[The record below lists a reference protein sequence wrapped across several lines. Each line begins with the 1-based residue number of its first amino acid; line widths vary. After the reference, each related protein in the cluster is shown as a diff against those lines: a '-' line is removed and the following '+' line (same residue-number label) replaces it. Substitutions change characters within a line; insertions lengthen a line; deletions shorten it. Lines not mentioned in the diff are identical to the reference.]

1 MSQLFFTAGQNN
13 IRISEM
19 TEISIEKVTEDNFS
33 EFIALIEKLADYEKL
48 TPPDEDAKSRLKADA
63 FCQNPKYKAYLA
75 YINKNPAGYIT
86 FYFTY
91 STFLAKP
98 TLYLEDIFVSE
109 ECRKQGIGRKL
120 FDFCRSEAK
129 LRGCGRMD
137 WTVLTW
143 NKPSIEFY
151 EKAGAE
157 RQDWYLYRLNEDKLV
172 QNRV

>member
-1 MSQLFFTAGQNN
+1 
-13 IRISEM
+13 M
-19 TEISIEKVTEDNFS
+19 TEFTIEKLTEDNFP
-33 EFIALIEKLADYEKL
+33 EFIFLIEKLADYEKL
-48 TPPDEDAKSRLKADA
+48 TPPDEDAKIRLEMDA
-63 FCQNPKYKAYLA
+63 FCKNPKYEAYLA
-75 YINKNPAGYIT
+75 VLNGTPAGYIT

-109 ECRKQGIGRKL
+109 EFRKQGIGRKL

-129 LRGCGRMD
+129 ARGCGRMD

-143 NKPSIEFY
+143 NQPSIDFY

-157 RQDWYLYRLNEDKLV
+157 RQDWYLYRLEGD
-172 QNRV
+172 RI

>member
-1 MSQLFFTAGQNN
+1 MT
-13 IRISEM
+13 RIA
-19 TEISIEKVTEDNFS
+19 IEKLTKENFP
-33 EFIALIEKLADYEKL
+33 EFISLIEKLADYEKL
-48 TPPDEDAKSRLKADA
+48 TPPDENAKSRLESDA
-63 FCQNPKYKAYLA
+63 FCENPKYEAYLA
-75 YINKNPAGYIT
+75 LINGIPAGYIT

-98 TLYLEDIFVSE
+98 TFYLEDIFVLE

-129 LRGCGRMD
+129 ARGCGRMD

-143 NKPSIEFY
+143 NQPSIHFY

-157 RQDWYLYRLNEDKLV
+157 RQDWYLYRLDEGKF
-172 QNRV
+172 